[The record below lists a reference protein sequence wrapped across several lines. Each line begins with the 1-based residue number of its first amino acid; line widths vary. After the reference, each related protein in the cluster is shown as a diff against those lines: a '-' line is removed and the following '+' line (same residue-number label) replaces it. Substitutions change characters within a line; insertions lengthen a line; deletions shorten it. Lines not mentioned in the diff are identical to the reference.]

1 MKKKK
6 TWRLIGFGYNL
17 DDTIACDVVCEE
29 TKKVKTVNIV
39 NNEKSIKVLYRI
51 LKNDNLFLIPRSIF
65 SLIVLFIEVLL

>member
-6 TWRLIGFGYNL
+6 TWILIGTGFNL
-17 DDTIACDVVCEE
+17 DDTIACYVICED

-39 NNEKSIKVLYRI
+39 NNEESRKVLQRI

-65 SLIVLFIEVLL
+65 ISSENFI